1 MLLTGT
7 SGGGWCVFVC
17 VYISSSTQMLH
28 TKKSLAMRNLILH
41 CAKMSLSMDFKFLS
55 PRFTASCSTVSQLK
69 HPLDFCY
76 KWWITLCIST
86 EFTREKQAV
95 STCLSVHE
103 AKLLV
108 CRWYR
113 YHALTERWYHTYP
126 NFLLSVMA
134 TTDFFL
140 LNMLANTNLLS
151 VILLL
156 LLLVSGISR
165 LLFFPHL
172 HIPFFIL

>member
-1 MLLTGT
+1 M
-7 SGGGWCVFVC
+7 GGVCLCVCTYLALPRF
-17 VYISSSTQMLH
+17 YIP
-28 TKKSLAMRNLILH
+28 KRVAMRNLILH

-55 PRFTASCSTVSQLK
+55 PHFTASCSTVSQLK

-76 KWWITLCIST
+76 KWWITLCTST

-95 STCLSVHE
+95 STCLSLHE

-108 CRWYR
+108 RRWYR

-126 NFLLSVMA
+126 NFLLSVNMA

-140 LNMLANTNLLS
+140 LNMLANINLLS